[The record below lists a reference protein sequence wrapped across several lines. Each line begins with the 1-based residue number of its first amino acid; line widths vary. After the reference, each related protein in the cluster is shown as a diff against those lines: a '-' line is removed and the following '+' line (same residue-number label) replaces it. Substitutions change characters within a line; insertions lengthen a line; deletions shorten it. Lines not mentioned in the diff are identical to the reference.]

1 MLTDANS
8 QATEQID
15 QQNQQGRYRV
25 AADKF
30 RRTVHRTEEV
40 RLLGQFSTALTRS
53 VLVNHACIQISINRH
68 LLSGHRIQG
77 ESGVDFRDA
86 ACALGDHKEVHDH
99 QNRKNDKADHVV
111 SADDKLAKGRDYF
124 SCGVVAFMTAH
135 QNHPGRRH
143 IERQA
148 QHRGKQQHRR
158 ERREL
163 EGLAHL
169 DGDHD
174 DQHTRG
180 DIEGKQ
186 NIQEHGVQRNNQHT
200 HDQQHQ
206 SRNAQVIEVEL
217 G

>member
-1 MLTDANS
+1 MLTNANS
-8 QATEQID
+8 QTTEQID

-25 AADKF
+25 TADKF

-40 RLLGQFSTALTRS
+40 GLLGQFSTALTRS
-53 VLVNHACIQISINRH
+53 VLVNDTCIQISINCH

-77 ESGVDFRDA
+77 KAGVDFRDA
-86 ACALGDHKEVHDH
+86 SSALGDHKEVHDH

-148 QHRGKQQHRR
+148 QHGGKQQNRR
-158 ERREL
+158 ERRKL
-163 EGLAHL
+163 
-169 DGDHD
+169 
-174 DQHTRG
+174 
-180 DIEGKQ
+180 
-186 NIQEHGVQRNNQHT
+186 
-200 HDQQHQ
+200 
-206 SRNAQVIEVEL
+206 
-217 G
+217 